1 MNAEGVARVSVAD
14 MSPDHIDAVMEID
27 AVAYPGPWTRAV
39 WERELTDPGRTHVVA
54 LADGVLVGHAGTM
67 RVLDEIH
74 ITTVAV
80 TPDRRGE
87 GIASE
92 LLLNLLDSAVAA
104 GIVSATLEVRAANRD
119 VQRLYSRF
127 GFVPAGVRRG
137 YYSNPADDAIIMWL
151 TDAGS
156 DQSQQ
161 RLDHIRTQLVMSV
174 GQR

>member
-1 MNAEGVARVSVAD
+1 MNAGSAERVSVAN
-14 MSPDHIDAVMEID
+14 MSPAHIDAVMEID
-27 AVAYPGPWTRAV
+27 AVAYPGPWTRTV

-54 LADGVLVGHAGTM
+54 LADGVPVGHAGTM
-67 RVLDEIH
+67 RVIDEVH

-80 TPDRRGE
+80 TPDHRGQ

-92 LLLNLLDSAVAA
+92 LLLNLLDSAAAA

-151 TDAGS
+151 TDVGS
-156 DQSQQ
+156 DQNQ
-161 RLDHIRTQLVMSV
+161 RRLEHIRAQLATSV